1 MGCAER
7 LTTQAYL
14 DGELDAA
21 ASLRAERHLAG
32 CEECSALS
40 DSIVAI
46 RNAVRREAIYYRA
59 PPQFR
64 SAAHRG
70 LESGMPSQAGLGE
83 RLRNWLE
90 EKAQFLAGAGAGLAA
105 AALAASLALFAI
117 GGPAEQDFASD
128 MVSAHI
134 RSLIGTHL
142 IDVASSDHH
151 TVKPWFG
158 SHADVSPPVQDF
170 AKQGFRLI
178 GGRVDYVDGKRAAVT
193 VYRHGGH
200 VVNVFAWKDA
210 GDIRPG
216 TRTRNGYQMIS
227 WHEGGLFFCAVSD
240 TERRELVR
248 LSGLIE
254 KSARTQE

>member
-21 ASLRAERHLAG
+21 ASLKVERHLIG

-40 DSIVAI
+40 DSIAAI
-46 RNAVRREAIYYRA
+46 RKAVRENATYHRA
-59 PPQFR
+59 PPLLRAAVARTLNPRARRQAFGETLRQWLANKRQF
-64 SAAHRG
+64 
-70 LESGMPSQAGLGE
+70 
-83 RLRNWLE
+83 
-90 EKAQFLAGAGAGLAA
+90 FAGAGTGIAT
-105 AALAASLALFAI
+105 AALAAALALFAI
-117 GGPAEQDFASD
+117 GGSAQQDFAND

-151 TVKPWFG
+151 TVKPWFSG
-158 SHADVSPPVQDF
+158 HSDISPPVADF

-178 GGRVDYVDGKRAAVT
+178 GGRMDYVDGKRAAVMI
-193 VYRHGGH
+193 YRHGAH
-200 VVNVFAWKDA
+200 VVNVFAWKDT
-210 GDIRPG
+210 GDVQPG
-216 TRTRNGYQMIS
+216 AQMQNGYQLVS
-227 WHEGGLFFCAVSD
+227 WREGGLFFCAISD
-240 TERRELVR
+240 SDRRELVR

-254 KSARTQE
+254 NLARSQE